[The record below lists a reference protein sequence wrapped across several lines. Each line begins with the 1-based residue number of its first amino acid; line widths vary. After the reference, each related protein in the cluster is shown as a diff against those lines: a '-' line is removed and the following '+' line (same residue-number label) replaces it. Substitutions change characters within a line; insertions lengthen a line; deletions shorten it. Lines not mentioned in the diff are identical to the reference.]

1 VDELCV
7 SCRLDDVIFSQGVDD
22 GDGRLLWITIH
33 YGKRMRA
40 WIDVG
45 FSIESEE

>member
-1 VDELCV
+1 MASFFLAGSADN
-7 SCRLDDVIFSQGVDD
+7 

-45 FSIESEE
+45 FSIEPEE